1 VETFIVLG
9 WPMPSH
15 CIDEEESSTTMSE
28 TAPAAP
34 ATEAPAQQYMTK
46 AHWDKILGYLNQLAV
61 QHTALESKVEALTA

>member
-1 VETFIVLG
+1 
-9 WPMPSH
+9 
-15 CIDEEESSTTMSE
+15 MSE